1 MACKTTFKKLTF
13 VLFVF
18 CVILNGIVI
27 RMPMLK
33 WSRSLEYL
41 VRIVKKDTILAKDM
55 VCKKYRKLIWDL
67 HSDAFETSVVY
78 DYVIFT
84 SFVPS
89 AKRFVVHN
97 NTKRNWPSLGRNVK
111 TVLFTNSSQLE
122 EEFTE
127 AGWDVLPVEYVSQS
141 GTPILKFMYMAV
153 AKRYKASFIGF
164 ANSDILFTYELTE
177 NLQFLKNNS
186 RLNYTHTMAT
196 GRRTD
201 VANVSTEVAGSFKSL
216 IHVSKKRGILFRSDA
231 EDYFFTDPSYPWD
244 ALPDLVIGRV
254 AYDNFIFMQA
264 RMLNFS
270 TIDFSKTVRAIH
282 QVVDKGHMED
292 KWKTTNNERYYNK
305 ILIKSKFRDVNYYAG
320 TTGCLRFETERKTN
334 EIVLHRRQK
343 LHKICSLHTTGIL
356 MKRSNG

>member
-1 MACKTTFKKLTF
+1 MAWNTTLQKMTF
-13 VLFVF
+13 ALFVF
-18 CVILNGIVI
+18 CFILNGIVI
-27 RMPMLK
+27 RIPILK

-41 VRIVKKDTILAKDM
+41 VSIFKKDTILAKYM
-55 VCKKYRKLIWDL
+55 INNKHRKFIWDL
-67 HSDAFETSVVY
+67 YSDAFETSVVY

-111 TVLFTNSSQLE
+111 SVLFTNSPQLE

-153 AKRYKASFIGF
+153 TKRYNASFIGF
-164 ANSDILFTYELTE
+164 ANSDILFTNELTE

-186 RLNYTHTMAT
+186 RFNYTHTMAT

-201 VANVSTEVAGSFKSL
+201 VANVSTEEAGSFKSL

-244 ALPDLVIGRV
+244 VLPDLVIGRV
-254 AYDNFIFMQA
+254 AYDNFLLLHA

-282 QVVDKGHMED
+282 QVVDKGHMEE
-292 KWKTTNNERYYNK
+292 KWKTTNKEQNYNK

-320 TTGCLRFETERKTN
+320 LTSCLRFETQRKTN
-334 EIVLHRRQK
+334 ETVLHRRQK

-356 MKRSNG
+356 PKRSKG